1 MFAAKPMH
9 FTHLLRVDDHENIRF
24 TFRLALESEG
34 YDVDTAGT
42 VAEAAAKIEKRCYEL
57 LILDLRLGVESGLE
71 LLAHTREDGIETPVL
86 MMTAHGTAKD
96 AVSAMKLGAVDFLE
110 KPLDPVSFRAAVA
123 KVLRQRLPA
132 PDVVASGIDSA
143 EGKLVIEA
151 RHAINCRDFTTAHLQ
166 LARALELNSQS
177 PDAHYLFG
185 LILERTGH
193 AEKARRYY
201 RRALQLYAE
210 RSFARGSAARP
221 HSALSDPIT

>member
-1 MFAAKPMH
+1 MH
-9 FTHLLRVDDHENIRF
+9 TAHVLLVDDHENIRF

-34 YDVDTAGT
+34 YDVDTAST
-42 VAEAAAKIEKRCYEL
+42 VAEAAGKIEERYYDL

-71 LLAHTREDGIETPVL
+71 LLAHARADGIKTSVL

-110 KPLDPVSFRAAVA
+110 KPLDPTTFRVAVA
-123 KVLRQRLPA
+123 KVLRPRLLA
-132 PDVVASGIDSA
+132 PDALVGDGKVGDGKTGEERLVV
-143 EGKLVIEA
+143 EA
-151 RHAINCRDFTTAHLQ
+151 RHAINCRDLTTAHLH
-166 LARALELNSQS
+166 LARALEVNGQS

-185 LILERTGH
+185 LMLERTGH

-210 RSFARGSAARP
+210 RSFARGSAVRP
-221 HSALSDPIT
+221 

>member
-1 MFAAKPMH
+1 MH
-9 FTHLLRVDDHENIRF
+9 STHILLVDDHENIRF

-34 YDVDTAGT
+34 YEVDTAGA
-42 VAEAAAKIEKRCYEL
+42 VAEALAKIAGRYYDL

-71 LLAHTREDGIETPVL
+71 LLAGARVDGIDTPAL

-96 AVSAMKLGAVDFLE
+96 AVAAMKLGAVDFLE
-110 KPLDPVSFRAAVA
+110 KPLDPASFRSAVA
-123 KVLRQRLPA
+123 KVLRPRLPLAVA
-132 PDVVASGIDSA
+132 PANPGKSADGRLVA
-143 EGKLVIEA
+143 EA
-151 RHAINCRDFTTAHLQ
+151 RHAINCRDFTKAHSH

-185 LILERTGH
+185 LLLERTNH

-210 RSFARGSAARP
+210 RSFAQNAPARP
-221 HSALSDPIT
+221 LSALSEPAT